1 MATTF
6 KTPGVYIQEI
16 ATLPASV
23 AQVETAIPAFIGM
36 TQNSVSDP
44 TRITSMVEFVDVFG
58 GATENVITLDIID
71 DPENT
76 GTDTVSS
83 SVTVTAANQKKNLY
97 YHMQMYFAN
106 GGGPCWVISAGNS
119 GSLTKV
125 KITTALA
132 ALKKEDEPTMI
143 VIPEA
148 RNLSSS
154 TDFYD
159 VMKACLTQCNSLQDR
174 FTIMDLREDSGDFA
188 SDASNFRSN
197 IGTQYL
203 KYGAA
208 YYPLLNTSLLYDDA
222 SVKITYNASGNNP
235 LIDTAIG
242 AGRTLA
248 DIIELAAD
256 EDAVDYATVGTHLS
270 TFLSEQ
276 LGAIRNAVAEQVIVL
291 GPTAAM
297 AGVYATVDRDQGV
310 WKAPA
315 NISLNYVSE
324 PSYKLNNTDQEGLN
338 VDSTGKSINVI
349 RSFTGK
355 GNIVW
360 CARTLA
366 GNDNEWRYVPVRRL
380 FITAEESIKKATE
393 FVVFE
398 PNDKATW
405 QRTRVMIENYLT
417 LLWRQGALAGAK
429 PEDAFFVNVGL
440 GETMTSQD
448 ILEGRMIIEVGM
460 AAVRPAEFI
469 ILNFS
474 HKLQE
479 S

>member
-16 ATLPASV
+16 ASLPASV
-23 AQVETAIPAFIGM
+23 AQVETAIPAFIGY
-36 TQNSVSDP
+36 TTKTVTEP
-44 TRITSMVEFVDVFG
+44 KRISSMVEFVDIFG
-58 GATENVITLDIID
+58 GAQESMITVDIID
-71 DPENT
+71 DPNNL
-76 GTDTVSS
+76 GTDIVAELAPET
-83 SVTVTAANQKKNLY
+83 TNAKKTLFYN
-97 YHMQMYFAN
+97 MQMYFAN
-106 GGGPCWVISAGNS
+106 GGGPCWVVSIPAI
-119 GSLTKV
+119 TKV
-125 KITTALA
+125 KINEALTAI
-132 ALKKEDEPTMI
+132 KKEDEPTLI

-148 RNLSSS
+148 VQLS
-154 TDFYD
+154 TGDFET
-159 VMKACLTQCNSLQDR
+159 VMKNALEQCNSLQDR
-174 FTIMDLREDSGDFA
+174 FTIMDVNYDSSTFTT
-188 SDASNFRSN
+188 DADNFRN
-197 IGTQYL
+197 GIGTQYL

-208 YYPLLNTSLLYDDA
+208 YYPRLNTSLLYDDA
-222 SVKITYNASGNNP
+222 SVKVTYSSPNDIAIRDAFIGSGVETLEQIIALAEDVDHP
-235 LIDTAIG
+235 DYLIQG
-242 AGRTLA
+242 KF
-248 DIIELAAD
+248 
-256 EDAVDYATVGTHLS
+256 LS
-270 TFLSEQ
+270 QFLSEQ
-276 LGAIRNAVAEQVIVL
+276 LGAIRNKIAEQNIVL
-291 GPTAAM
+291 GPCSTM
-297 AGVYATVDRDQGV
+297 AGVYANVDRNLGV

-315 NISLNYVSE
+315 NISLNMVKE
-324 PSYKLNNTDQEGLN
+324 PSQRLNNTDQGYFN
-338 VDSTGKSINVI
+338 VHPTGKSINVI

-360 CARTLA
+360 GARTLA

-398 PNDKATW
+398 PNDKSTW

-440 GETMTSQD
+440 GQTMTSQD
-448 ILEGRMIIEVGM
+448 ILEGRLIIEVGM